1 MLMKFSLTLTGLTLA
16 RYGQIALRLPEVIL
30 EANNQNRYC
39 SRHQYL
45 PQGPLTNFLSCLVL
59 SPGVARVVQVDE
71 SLTKMVM
78 RLPAAILVT
87 SNQNRYC
94 S

>member
-1 MLMKFSLTLTGLTLA
+1 M
-16 RYGQIALRLPEVIL
+16 YGQIALRLPEVIL
-30 EANNQNRYC
+30 EANYQNRYC
-39 SRHQYL
+39 SSHKYL
-45 PQGPLTNFLSCLVL
+45 PPGPLTNFLSCLVL
-59 SPGVARVVQVDE
+59 SPGVAIVAQIDD

-78 RLPAAILVT
+78 RLPEAILVT